1 MALIRRC
8 GREPAAGPGGRGGGF
23 PGLTRRP
30 RRHGRA
36 PPGAGPRPQ
45 LSEHRRHLSEFF
57 GSAQYGVHPALTLDA
72 TLAGPQSQREG
83 NPMFKRILP
92 LATLGLS
99 VLCGPAALAATAVQ
113 DNSSLE
119 QPGFR
124 EHKTT
129 YGVVYRLPQEVNA
142 VLDGKINGALKS
154 DLLKLGLKTEAETPN
169 IPHVT
174 VVHIHSADPTT
185 PARMLV
191 ALPAARADSG
201 HAQDFLSDRSR
212 QGRRPSMVAGP
223 GRGQERRRLRG
234 TDALQHRGH
243 GGAGAAAR
251 WPAAARHRSGVR
263 QDGRRWPRSG
273 PQRGRERRERRAGR
287 PGSARAQPAHHAGLQ
302 HDSVRRAAAGRH
314 EAGSRQVQRHPAR
327 RHPDHL
333 QGCLHRRDR
342 FRRQRAARDL
352 PHQPGR
358 RLGDRRGHRQAGRAR
373 A

>member
-1 MALIRRC
+1 
-8 GREPAAGPGGRGGGF
+8 
-23 PGLTRRP
+23 
-30 RRHGRA
+30 
-36 PPGAGPRPQ
+36 
-45 LSEHRRHLSEFF
+45 
-57 GSAQYGVHPALTLDA
+57 
-72 TLAGPQSQREG
+72 
-83 NPMFKRILP
+83 MFKRILP

-99 VLCGPAALAATAVQ
+99 VLCGPAASPPRPSRTTARW
-113 DNSSLE
+113 NSPAFANTRRPMAWSTAC
-119 QPGFR
+119 PR
-124 EHKTT
+124 
-129 YGVVYRLPQEVNA
+129 
-142 VLDGKINGALKS
+142 KS
-154 DLLKLGLKTEAETPN
+154 TPCWTARSTARSSRTCSLGLKTEAETPN

-333 QGCLHRRDR
+333 QDVSIVEIG
-342 FRRQRAARDL
+342 F
-352 PHQPGR
+352 
-358 RLGDRRGHRQAGRAR
+358 AGNVLREIYRISLEDGSAIDVATGKPVKR
-373 A
+373 